1 MIIKNKPS
9 DIQLTLYNGGRL
21 RIRVD
26 NPNFN
31 VKNSI
36 KTLNELIPLH
46 QKYME
51 SSSKKDF
58 SMEKL
63 NIQLMKLLET
73 RQTLINLLEE
83 N

>member
-46 QKYME
+46 QKHME
-51 SSSKKDF
+51 SSSKK
-58 SMEKL
+58 
-63 NIQLMKLLET
+63 
-73 RQTLINLLEE
+73 
-83 N
+83 

>member
-46 QKYME
+46 QKHME

-58 SMEKL
+58 SMEEL